1 MDPISEIRK
10 AAKDR
15 VLLEIEYK
23 NSGGDVTTRLTEPY
37 ELRGESYFGFDVE
50 KDGIRNF
57 KLSNILSASVTT
69 RSFVARWPI
78 KIS

>member
-1 MDPISEIRK
+1 MDPVSEIRK

-15 VLLEIEYK
+15 VLLEVEYK
-23 NSGGDVTTRLTEPY
+23 NSSGEVTTRLTEPY
-37 ELRGESYFGFDVE
+37 ELRGDSYFGFDVE

-57 KLSNILSASVTT
+57 KLSSILSASATIKP
-69 RSFVARWPI
+69 FVARWPI